1 MKLSGKIWIGADSD
15 VCADSRGAICSV
27 TQLAHVR
34 PDGAR
39 VAMGL
44 PMDQVFFE
52 RIEFPKMDWQAAEK
66 LVTGKFDLKI
76 PVPIEKCLVYARP
89 VRTSPEPL
97 FLAFAVTREAYKAHL
112 SAFRAAIGCD
122 PEAVL
127 PSAEALAGA
136 VVRHLGGG
144 KPSALLLHAAADK
157 WTLLAVENGVL
168 SGVVTLAGDDTSGA
182 MRNAKIL
189 AMRFETPPT
198 HFLVS
203 GAGAVDELA
212 ERLAGMPNALPCHVE
227 VVPDPTSFLAAALA
241 HLGASRETDGGFRR
255 GDLAHPAC
263 HRRALRTCLQMGL
276 APLAFALAACAL
288 AAAVHVRSSTRL
300 TAWNERLDQAAAR
313 IANGPL
319 PQHGRAA
326 AERAKGLFDW
336 RNPALASRT
345 TPSALDA
352 LPTLVEAA
360 ATRGLTFSG
369 LDYDGCTLHLSGH
382 GAVEAD
388 MTVLRLAAARAGFAF
403 EARTEARADGVGF
416 TATVATQNGGE
427 P

>member
-1 MKLSGKIWIGADSD
+1 MRLSGKTWIGADSD
-15 VCADSRGAICSV
+15 VCADSRGTICSV

-112 SAFRAAIGCD
+112 SAFRAATGCD

-127 PSAEALAGA
+127 PSAEALADA
-136 VVRHLGGG
+136 AVRHLGGG

-157 WTLLAVENGVL
+157 WTLLAIENGVL
-168 SGVVTLAGDDTSGA
+168 SGVVTLAADDTAGA

-203 GAGAVDELA
+203 GAGAADGLA
-212 ERLAGMPNALPCHVE
+212 ERLAGMPNALPCRVE
-227 VVPDPTSFLAAALA
+227 TIPEPTSFLAAALA
-241 HLGASRETDGGFRR
+241 HLGASQTDGGFRR

-263 HRRALRTCLQMGL
+263 HRRAFRTCLQMGL
-276 APLAFALAACAL
+276 APLALALCACVL
-288 AAAVHVRSSTRL
+288 AAALHVRSSARL
-300 TAWNERLDQAAAR
+300 ADWNARLDEAAAR

-336 RNPALASRT
+336 RNPALASRA
-345 TPSALDA
+345 TPSVLNV

-369 LDYDGCTLHLSGH
+369 LDYDGGTLHLSGH

-403 EARTEARADGVGF
+403 DARTEARADGVGF
-416 TATVATQNGGE
+416 TATVTPQKGGE

>member
-1 MKLSGKIWIGADSD
+1 MRLPGKTWIGADSD
-15 VCADSRGAICSV
+15 VCAEARGAICAV
-27 TQLAHVR
+27 TQLAHLR

-39 VAMGL
+39 VAMAL

-66 LVTGKFDLKI
+66 LVLGKFDLKI
-76 PVPIEKCLVYARP
+76 PVPIEKCLIYVRP
-89 VRTSPEPL
+89 VRSAPEPL

-112 SAFRAAIGCD
+112 SAFRAATGCD

-127 PSAEALAGA
+127 PSAEALADA

-144 KPSALLLHAAADK
+144 RPSALLLHAAADK
-157 WTLLAVENGVL
+157 WTLLSVEGGIL
-168 SGVVTLAGDDTSGA
+168 SGVVTLAADDTAGA

-198 HFLVS
+198 HLLVS
-203 GAGAVDELA
+203 GKDAADGLA
-212 ERLAGMPNALPCHVE
+212 ERLAGMPNALPCHIE
-227 VVPDPTSFLAAALA
+227 TVPDPESFLAAALA
-241 HLGASRETDGGFRR
+241 HLGASRETGGGFRR

-263 HRRALRTCLQMGL
+263 HRRALRACLTMGL
-276 APLAFALAACAL
+276 PPLAL
-288 AAAVHVRSSTRL
+288 AAAACVLAGVVHGRSAARL
-300 TAWNERLDQAAAR
+300 AEWNACLDQAAAR

-336 RNPALASRT
+336 RNPTLASRT
-345 TPSALDA
+345 ARSALDA
-352 LPTLVEAA
+352 LPALVEAA
-360 ATRGLTFSG
+360 ATRGLTFSD
-369 LDYDGCTLHLSGH
+369 LDYDDGVLHLSGH

-388 MTVLRLAAARAGFAF
+388 MTVLQLAAARAGFAF
-403 EARTEARADGVGF
+403 DARTEARADGIGF
-416 TATVATQNGGE
+416 TATVTPRKGGE